1 MQLKV
6 PSAMDGNMI
15 AVIDGKNALVESDIN
30 RNKKRSPA
38 WDHFEKL
45 PTLSKNEG
53 KAKCIH
59 CDSVFS
65 ATPRS
70 GTSHLKRHMERCV
83 KRTALDIQ
91 PISMDFGF
99 NDFEGSGPS
108 IKLGKRVSK
117 VWHEYELF
125 PAPNMNDAK
134 AKCKHCKLVLSAAS
148 KNGTSHLKRHLDK
161 CSKRV
166 TLTGNIDQYFLCNE
180 KLVEGNDFNKLPK
193 DGSATSSLKPLSTIG
208 GNLAEGSKLMENGQV
223 DQDELQRYISICIIK
238 GAHPFSFVEERG
250 FRSMMS
256 KAYPQFKPFSRAI
269 VRKELFSMYLKE
281 RDNIKEIL
289 AKAPGRICLTV
300 GNWRARD
307 TKDEYICVTTQF
319 IDEHWRLLRRVL
331 CFKSLAP
338 PYDGTY
344 IADELACL
352 SSQYNIECKTFT
364 ITVDEASYD
373 KSTVSSIKR
382 GLLTKKASVSGGSFF
397 QVNCYAHIL
406 NFLAQSSLK
415 LVDDIVDRIRELVK
429 YVNKSPLQRKKF
441 FDLAERTF
449 ELQARKRLSLDVM
462 LRWNSTYKLI
472 DRTIYYKSVF
482 KHLLESKQ
490 ELSSLALSKEEWQKL
505 SIIHKFLRVLYDV
518 THLLS
523 ATNGPTANLFL
534 KGMLMVHC
542 RMMEI
547 AKGPNLFLAHAVQAM
562 QVKFNDFWCENN
574 LILSCAAILDPRYK
588 VKFVEYCYMK
598 LFGPANFEDRV
609 SKVVNTLYCL
619 FAEYK
624 RQSLHFS
631 SPAVGSSSVNTNFV
645 GGDDEGD
652 MFGDY
657 DQFLSST
664 SRSQGNK
671 SELDLYLE
679 ELSYDLNSE
688 LDVLE
693 FWSRSSMRYPTL
705 SFMARD
711 ILSIPVF
718 TVNSKEAFSFGNKT
732 LSSVQSS
739 IMPETLQA
747 LLCLQDWLGA
757 EDNSDDQTVTA
768 EDPSGSSEDAEYDND
783 DDDSV
788 LTDSF

>member
-1 MQLKV
+1 
-6 PSAMDGNMI
+6 MDGNMI
-15 AVIDGKNALVESDIN
+15 AVIDGKNGLVECDSN
-30 RNKKRSPA
+30 RSKKRSIA

-45 PTLSKNEG
+45 PAESKSEG

-59 CDSVFS
+59 CDGIFS

-70 GTSHLKRHMERCV
+70 GTSHLKRHVERCA
-83 KRTALDIQ
+83 KRAAIDVQ
-91 PISMDFGF
+91 PISTSYGFGE
-99 NDFEGSGPS
+99 FEGSGS
-108 IKLGKRVSK
+108 SVKLGKRVSK
-117 VWHEYELF
+117 VWFEYDLF

-134 AKCKHCKLVLSAAS
+134 AKCKHCKMVLSAAS

-161 CSKRV
+161 CPRRV
-166 TLTGNIDQYFLCNE
+166 TFTGNIEQFFLTSEN
-180 KLVEGNDFNKLPK
+180 LVEGNDLEKTPK
-193 DGSATSSLKPLSTIG
+193 DETATGKTKHLSAIG
-208 GNLAEGSKLMENGQV
+208 ENLGEGSKSRENSLV
-223 DQDELQRYISICIIK
+223 DQDELRRYISVCIIK

-256 KAYPQFKPFSRAI
+256 KACPQFKPFSRTI
-269 VRKELFSMYLKE
+269 VRRELFSMYLKE
-281 RDNIKEIL
+281 RDNIKEML

-300 GNWRARD
+300 GNWKARD
-307 TKDEYICVTTQF
+307 TKDEYICVTTHF
-319 IDEHWRLLRRVL
+319 IDEHWKLLKRVL
-331 CFKSLAP
+331 CFKALAP

-352 SSQYNIECKTFT
+352 SSQYNIERKTFA

-373 KSTVSSIKR
+373 ESTVSSIKR
-382 GLLTKKASVSGGSFF
+382 GLLTENSPVSGGSFF
-397 QVNCYAHIL
+397 QVNCYAHLL

-415 LVDDIVDRIRELVK
+415 LVDDIVERVRELVK

-449 ELQARKRLSLDVM
+449 ELQAKKRLSLDVV

-472 DRTIYYKSVF
+472 DRTLYYKNVF

-490 ELSSLALSKEEWQKL
+490 ELINLALSKEEWQKL

-518 THLLS
+518 TRLFS
-523 ATNGPTANLFL
+523 GTSGPTSNLLL
-534 KGMLMVHC
+534 KGMLMIHC
-542 RMMEI
+542 RMMDI
-547 AKGPNLFLAHAVQAM
+547 VKGPNPFLAHAVEAM
-562 QVKFNDFWCENN
+562 QAKFDDFWCENS

-598 LFGPANFEDRV
+598 LFGPTNFEDRV
-609 SKVVNTLYCL
+609 SKVVSTLYCL
-619 FAEYK
+619 FAEHK
-624 RQSLHFS
+624 RQSIHFS
-631 SPAVGSSSVNTNFV
+631 SPAMGSSSVNTNFV
-645 GGDDEGD
+645 GDDEGD

-657 DQFLSST
+657 DQFLSSA
-664 SRSQGNK
+664 SRSHGNK

-679 ELSYDLNSE
+679 EPSYDLNSE

-693 FWSRSSMRYPTL
+693 FWSRSSMRYPNL
-705 SFMARD
+705 SLMARD

-718 TVNSKEAFSFGNKT
+718 TVNSKEAFTFGSKT

-739 IMPETLQA
+739 VLPETLQA

-768 EDPSGSSEDAEYDND
+768 EDPSGSSEDAEYDDD

-788 LTDSF
+788 LKQP

>member
-1 MQLKV
+1 
-6 PSAMDGNMI
+6 MDGNII
-15 AVIDGKNALVESDIN
+15 AVVDQKNGLVEFDSSN
-30 RNKKRSPA
+30 RNKKRSVA

-45 PTLSKNEG
+45 PTESKNEG

-59 CDSVFS
+59 CDGVFS

-70 GTSHLKRHMERCV
+70 GTSHLKRHVERCA
-83 KRTALDIQ
+83 KRAAIDVQ
-91 PISMDFGF
+91 PVSMDFGF
-99 NDFEGSGPS
+99 SEFEGSGPS
-108 IKLGKRVSK
+108 VKLGKRVSK
-117 VWHEYELF
+117 VWHEYDLF
-125 PAPNMNDAK
+125 PSPNMNDAK
-134 AKCKHCKLVLSAAS
+134 AKCKHCKMVLSAAS

-161 CSKRV
+161 CPRRV
-166 TLTGNIDQYFLCNE
+166 TLTGNIEQYFLSNE
-180 KLVEGNDFNKLPK
+180 KLIEGNSLDKIPK
-193 DGSATSSLKPLSTIG
+193 DEPTSGKLKRLSTIG
-208 GNLAEGSKLMENGQV
+208 DNLAEGSKSTENSQV
-223 DQDELQRYISICIIK
+223 DQDELQRYISVCIIK

-256 KAYPQFKPFSRAI
+256 KACPQFKPFSRAI
-269 VRKELFSMYLKE
+269 VRREMFSMYMRE
-281 RDNIKEIL
+281 RDNVKEML

-300 GNWRARD
+300 GNWKARD
-307 TKDEYICVTTQF
+307 TKDEYICVTTHF
-319 IDEHWRLLRRVL
+319 IDEHWKLLKRVL
-331 CFKSLAP
+331 CFKALAP

-373 KSTVSSIKR
+373 ESTVSSIKR
-382 GLLTKKASVSGGSFF
+382 GLFTKNSPASGGSFF

-406 NFLAQSSLK
+406 NFLAQSALK
-415 LVDDIVDRIRELVK
+415 LVEDIIDRVRELVK

-441 FDLAERTF
+441 FDLAERMF
-449 ELQARKRLSLDVM
+449 DLQARKRLSLDVM

-472 DRTIYYKSVF
+472 DRTLYYKSIF
-482 KHLLESKQ
+482 KHLLDSKQ
-490 ELSSLALSKEEWQKL
+490 ELSNLALSKEEWQKL

-518 THLLS
+518 TRLFS
-523 ATNGPTANLFL
+523 GTNGPTANLFI
-534 KGMLMVHC
+534 KGMLRVHC
-542 RMMEI
+542 RMMDI
-547 AKGPNLFLAHAVQAM
+547 VKGPNLFLAHAVQAM
-562 QVKFNDFWCENN
+562 QAKFDDFWCENS

-609 SKVVNTLYCL
+609 SKVVSTLYCL

-624 RQSLHFS
+624 QRSMHFS
-631 SPAVGSSSVNTNFV
+631 STAVGSSSMNTNFV

-664 SRSQGNK
+664 SRSHGNK

-679 ELSYDLNSE
+679 EPSYELNSD

-693 FWSRSSMRYPTL
+693 FWRRSSMRYPNL
-705 SFMARD
+705 SLMARD

-718 TVNSKEAFSFGNKT
+718 TVNAKEAFSYGSKT

-739 IMPETLQA
+739 VMPETLQA
-747 LLCLQDWLGA
+747 LLCLQDWLSA
-757 EDNSDDQTVTA
+757 EDNTDDQTVTA
-768 EDPSGSSEDAEYDND
+768 EDPSFEVVVMIKDHCCLSRIALSPCLLVVE
-783 DDDSV
+783 
-788 LTDSF
+788 

>member
-1 MQLKV
+1 
-6 PSAMDGNMI
+6 MI
-15 AVIDGKNALVESDIN
+15 AVIDGKNGIVEYDSN
-30 RNKKRSPA
+30 KNKKRSLA

-45 PTLSKNEG
+45 PAQNKNEG

-59 CDSVFS
+59 CDSIFS

-70 GTSHLKRHMERCV
+70 GTSHLKRHVERCA
-83 KRTALDIQ
+83 KRSAIDLQ
-91 PISMDFGF
+91 PISMDLGF
-99 NDFEGSGPS
+99 SEFEGNGSS
-108 IKLGKRVSK
+108 VKLGKRVSK

-134 AKCKHCKLVLSAAS
+134 AKCKHCNMVLSAAS

-161 CSKRV
+161 CPKRV
-166 TLTGNIDQYFLCNE
+166 TVTGNIEQYFLPGE
-180 KLVEGNDFNKLPK
+180 RLVEGNHLDKFPK
-193 DGSATSSLKPLSTIG
+193 DVTATSSLKRLSTSG
-208 GNLAEGSKLMENGQV
+208 QKLAEGSKSAEDALV
-223 DQDELQRYISICIIK
+223 DQDELRRYISVCIIK

-250 FRSMMS
+250 FRSMIS
-256 KAYPQFKPFSRAI
+256 YACPQFKPFGRGI
-269 VRKELFSMYLKE
+269 VRRELFSMYLRE
-281 RDNIKEIL
+281 RDNIKEML
-289 AKAPGRICLTV
+289 SKAPGRICLTV
-300 GNWRARD
+300 GNWKARD
-307 TKDEYICVTTQF
+307 TKDEYICVATHF
-319 IDEHWRLLRRVL
+319 IDEHWSLLRRVL
-331 CFKSLAP
+331 CFKALAP

-352 SSQYNIECKTFT
+352 SSQYNIESKTFT

-373 KSTVSSIKR
+373 ESIVSSIKR
-382 GLLTKKASVSGGSFF
+382 GLLTKNSPVSSNIFF

-406 NFLAQSSLK
+406 NLLAQSALK
-415 LVDDIVDRIRELVK
+415 LIDDIVDRVRELVK

-449 ELQARKRLSLDVM
+449 ELQARKRLGLDVM

-472 DRTIYYKSVF
+472 DRTLYYKSVF
-482 KHLLESKQ
+482 KHLLDSKQ
-490 ELSSLALSKEEWQKL
+490 ELSNLALSKEEWQKL

-518 THLLS
+518 TRMFS
-523 ATNGPTANLFL
+523 GTNGPTANLFL

-542 RMMEI
+542 RMTEI
-547 AKGPNLFLAHAVQAM
+547 AKGPNSFLAHAVKAM
-562 QVKFNDFWCENN
+562 QAKFDDFWSENN

-598 LFGPANFEDRV
+598 LFSPADCEDRV
-609 SKVVNTLYCL
+609 NKVVSTLYCL

-624 RQSLHFS
+624 RQSIHFS
-631 SPAVGSSSVNTNFV
+631 SPTVGSSSVNTNFV

-652 MFGDY
+652 MFRDY
-657 DQFLSST
+657 DEFLSST

-679 ELSYDLNSE
+679 EPSYDLNSD
-688 LDVLE
+688 LDILE
-693 FWSRSSMRYPTL
+693 FWSKSSMRYPNL
-705 SFMARD
+705 SLMARD

-757 EDNSDDQTVTA
+757 EDNSDDPTVTA
-768 EDPSGSSEDAEYDND
+768 EDPSGSSEDAEYDDED
-783 DDDSV
+783 DNSV